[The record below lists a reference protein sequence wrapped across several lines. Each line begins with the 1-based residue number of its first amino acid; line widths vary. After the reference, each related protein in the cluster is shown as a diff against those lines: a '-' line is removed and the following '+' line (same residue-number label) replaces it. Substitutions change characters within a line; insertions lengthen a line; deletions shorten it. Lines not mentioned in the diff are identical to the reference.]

1 MTLVEV
7 KSDNS
12 VIRQLDLYCFEIQRE
27 LHYLTGTL
35 LSHTDQTPM
44 YVQIY
49 ILDTAEQLNVR
60 RANNNNLDPVVMDN
74 IQTMLLDSH
83 SYIGQYCHAYEL
95 IRDKPADEQQEVRI
109 RLYVDL

>member
-35 LSHTDQTPM
+35 LSHTDQTLI
-44 YVQIY
+44 YAQIY
-49 ILDTAEQLNVR
+49 ILDTAEQFNVK
-60 RANNNNLDPVVMDN
+60 RANNNNLDPIIIDN
-74 IQTMLLDSH
+74 IQTMFLDSYL
-83 SYIGQYCHAYEL
+83 YI
-95 IRDKPADEQQEVRI
+95 D
-109 RLYVDL
+109 